1 MSPIMPFAFNA
12 VELYV
17 VTVNAKPWTRA
28 KEVCKAVGYGKIK
41 KTADVIKQLCSRENY
56 AQKWQLSKVPTAGT
70 SLEWPFD
77 SRKDDYYL
85 NEEGI
90 RELVFKSEQP
100 KAADF
105 AEHLG
110 INVHKHK
117 YTSKEKDSI
126 EIIMKTF
133 HGEKM
138 ERQFKLETTGSTC
151 TNCHRIVIE
160 CDEFDHIGRDINY
173 EIFRQKFIEEQL
185 QCTFVRYNPDDKD
198 FDMALVLNKIYRT
211 IIKKA
216 FNIVVDIKSIR

>member
-1 MSPIMPFAFNA
+1 MSKFVLEMNPIN
-12 VELYV
+12 
-17 VTVNAKPWTRA
+17 
-28 KEVCKAVGYGKIK
+28 
-41 KTADVIKQLCSRENY
+41 
-56 AQKWQLSKVPTAGT
+56 
-70 SLEWPFD
+70 WPSD

-90 RELVFKSEQP
+90 RELLLKSKQP
-100 KAADF
+100 KAADL
-105 AEHLG
+105 AEHLS

-117 YTSKEKDSI
+117 YTPTENDSI

-138 ERQFKLETTGSTC
+138 ERQFKIG
-151 TNCHRIVIE
+151 NYRIDLYLPEHKIAVE

-198 FDMALVLNKIYRT
+198 FDMALVLNKIYHT
-211 IIKKA
+211 IIKK
-216 FNIVVDIKSIR
+216 

>member
-1 MSPIMPFAFNA
+1 M
-12 VELYV
+12 
-17 VTVNAKPWTRA
+17 AK
-28 KEVCKAVGYGKIK
+28 
-41 KTADVIKQLCSRENY
+41 KQPAIRVL
-56 AQKWQLSKVPTAGT
+56 P
-70 SLEWPFD
+70 
-77 SRKDDYYL
+77 
-85 NEEGI
+85 NEEDI
-90 RELVFKSEQP
+90 RELVLKSKES
-100 KAADF
+100 KAADR

-117 YTSKEKDSI
+117 YTSKENDSI

-138 ERQFKLETTGSTC
+138 ERQFKIG
-151 TNCHRIVIE
+151 NYRIDLYLPEHKIAVE

-211 IIKKA
+211 IIKK
-216 FNIVVDIKSIR
+216 

>member
-1 MSPIMPFAFNA
+1 MPFAFNA

-17 VTVNAKPWTRA
+17 VTVNGNPWTRA
-28 KEVCKAVGYGKIK
+28 KEVCKALEYNK
-41 KTADVIKQLCSRENY
+41 KTSKTTNIIRAHCSRENY
-56 AQKWQLSKVPTAGT
+56 AHKYELSKFV
-70 SLEWPFD
+70 LEMNPINWPSD
-77 SRKDDYYL
+77 SRKDNYYL

-90 RELVFKSEQP
+90 RELVLKSKQP
-100 KAADF
+100 KAADL

-110 INVHKHK
+110 INVQKHK
-117 YTSKEKDSI
+117 YTSKENDSI

-138 ERQFKLETTGSTC
+138 ERQFKIG
-151 TNCHRIVIE
+151 NYRIDLYLPEHKIAVE

-211 IIKKA
+211 IIKK
-216 FNIVVDIKSIR
+216 

>member
-1 MSPIMPFAFNA
+1 MSSVMPFAFNA

-17 VTVNAKPWTRA
+17 VTINGKPWTRA
-28 KEVCKAVGYGKIK
+28 KEVCKALEYGENTKPKDVLK
-41 KTADVIKQLCSRENY
+41 KHVNIENKRHMRELKGVVSPNT
-56 AQKWQLSKVPTAGT
+56 P
-70 SLEWPFD
+70 LEWPKNSQPD
-77 SRKDDYYL
+77 EYCL

-90 RELVFKSEQP
+90 RELVLKPKQP
-100 KAADF
+100 KAADL

-117 YTSKEKDSI
+117 YTSKENDSI

-138 ERQFKLETTGSTC
+138 ERQFKIG
-151 TNCHRIVIE
+151 NYRIDLYLPEHKIAVE

-211 IIKKA
+211 IIKK
-216 FNIVVDIKSIR
+216 